1 MAIRKIVSRSLG
13 DGTVN
18 KQELDVSASG
28 AGTGAAILPSGTTGQ
43 RPGSAAEGMIRYNTT
58 LGIYEQYTAAGWV
71 GIAAPPIVSST
82 DVNNVDESATT
93 QTIVISGSN
102 FDSTATAVLVTSSGT
117 IKTPTTSTRNSA
129 TQITITYSG
138 ADLLISSVPEPLDV
152 KVTNGSGLFAS
163 LVGAINIDATP
174 AWSSPSAGSIATI
187 YEGTAMS
194 AVTLSA
200 TDSEGSSVSYSV
212 TSGALPT
219 GVTISTNTISGTS
232 SAGGTYASAGTTF
245 NFTVSA
251 SDGTG
256 NTTPRAFSIL
266 RKWNDGSTST
276 QFATSAATIKSLTS
290 TTTNGFYWIKT
301 TGMANPVQL
310 WCDMNIDGGGYMR
323 FWWHGRFEID
333 GSSPSS
339 YPSGDAFGTAD
350 ISTIAYDATTGFGR
364 IPAGLTPSKLL
375 AKGGGGA
382 AGTYQAKTAPLAY
395 ATWSFSSGNST
406 SNAVLAS
413 MQSGTTARFG
423 ASTQWSC
430 DNLNTSNTNVSTL
443 KTPNYTGSENPGS
456 GSMDSWYYDDTNSPS
471 GSGKGFQLDDDGG
484 FFNTTIGAG
493 SDSSGN
499 RGVDFFSW
507 QEPVLPTNVLI
518 LYWK

>member
-28 AGTGAAILPSGTTGQ
+28 AGTGAAILPSGTTAQ
-43 RPGSAAEGMIRYNTT
+43 RPGSPSEGMLRYNSTT
-58 LGIYEQYTAAGWV
+58 GLYEQYTVTGWQAV
-71 GIAAPPIVSST
+71 DAPPTVSNISGTINENTNSTLTITGTGFKSGSVVSIEGAGVSNVSRVLTTTFVSST
-82 DVNNVDESATT
+82 SLTAATNAASVNYV
-93 QTIVISGSN
+93 G
-102 FDSTATAVLVTSSGT
+102 
-117 IKTPTTSTRNSA
+117 
-129 TQITITYSG
+129 G
-138 ADLLISSVPEPLDV
+138 ASFDV
-152 KVTNGSGLFAS
+152 KVTNTSGLTGILTTA
-163 LVGAINIDATP
+163 GAIDRDPI
-174 AWSSPSAGSIATI
+174 WSTSAGTIATI
-187 YEGTAMS
+187 SDAYGS
-194 AVTLSA
+194 YSPIVTLSA
-200 TDSEGSSVSYSV
+200 SDPEGTSVTYGISSGSLPGNVTLNTSTGAISGDPTNETSASTTYSFVASATSNTQVATRSFNIIVNRTADGSS
-212 TSGALPT
+212 
-219 GVTISTNTISGTS
+219 
-232 SAGGTYASAGTTF
+232 SA
-245 NFTVSA
+245 
-251 SDGTG
+251 
-256 NTTPRAFSIL
+256 R
-266 RKWNDGSTST
+266 
-276 QFATSAATIKSLTS
+276 FATSAAAIKSLTG
-290 TTTNGFYWIKT
+290 TTTNGFYWIQT

-350 ISTIAYDATTGFGR
+350 ISTLAYDATTGFGR
-364 IPAGLTPSKLL
+364 IPAGLSPSKLL

-395 ATWSFSSGNST
+395 ATWSFNSGNST

-423 ASTQWSC
+423 NGTQWSC
-430 DNLNTSNTNVSTL
+430 DGLNTSNTNVSTL
-443 KTPNYTGSENPGS
+443 KTPNYTGAENPGS
-456 GSMDSWYYDDTNSPS
+456 GSMDSWYYDDTASPT
-471 GSGKGFQLDDDGG
+471 GSGKGFQLDDDNG

-493 SDSSGN
+493 SDTSGN